1 MDIFLTHGSPEVI
14 LTDRGREFWNHVNM
28 SLFDRCGV
36 KHRMTSAYHPQTNGL
51 DERTNQTL
59 KRAIGKT
66 LEGSQER
73 WEDNLK
79 EIASDTPE
87 AEVVASVDEDDVS
100 AFMSSRAEKDAAV
113 FDQVRDNIQKAQ
125 ERQKSSY
132 RKKSKKG
139 VKRFTVT
146 PGMVVLKRNE
156 RKRGRPGMTMLP
168 DWSSTEYRVISVDNI
183 LVQLETM
190 DGQPLDAS
198 VKPLRGQPDMSTD
211 RAVGMTSADSSDV
224 VDNTL
229 QVTGIAIASVSAQA
243 ETGESSDSPI
253 SKVEQDT
260 QEV

>member
-1 MDIFLTHGSPEVI
+1 MIGVDLIGPLQKSSKGGNRYLLTATDFFTKWVEARPIKKKQALLTSEAMMDIFLTHGSPEVI

-79 EIASDTPE
+79 EVLFAHNSSKQASSKFSPFRLMYGREPRLFSEIASDTPE

-113 FDQVRDNIQKAQ
+113 FVQVITSTKKVMLLCVTTSR
-125 ERQKSSY
+125 RP
-132 RKKSKKG
+132 RKG
-139 VKRFTVT
+139 RNLPTGRRAKR
-146 PGMVVLKRNE
+146 E
-156 RKRGRPGMTMLP
+156 
-168 DWSSTEYRVISVDNI
+168 
-183 LVQLETM
+183 
-190 DGQPLDAS
+190 
-198 VKPLRGQPDMSTD
+198 
-211 RAVGMTSADSSDV
+211 
-224 VDNTL
+224 
-229 QVTGIAIASVSAQA
+229 
-243 ETGESSDSPI
+243 
-253 SKVEQDT
+253 
-260 QEV
+260 